1 MDHLR
6 TSTVSDSFPIS
17 PKHVVE
23 HCHIDRRVS
32 IAHFSD
38 DSAQPVAPD
47 QSADAYSAI
56 PMDNAATISSLVS
69 VIFLRTHSS
78 GSVPVA
84 RPATSRKPIRWLNEE
99 TKL

>member
-69 VIFLRTHSS
+69 VIFLRTLLLVLCQLHVLQRAESQLD
-78 GSVPVA
+78 G
-84 RPATSRKPIRWLNEE
+84 
-99 TKL
+99 